1 MIKFSITIVLGLAL
15 LSSFHTML
23 IAQEYI
29 YVGTYN
35 EKDSP
40 GIFVYEFDRTNGLL
54 KPVQEV
60 SGMNSPSYL
69 EIHPS
74 GKYLYAVNRSTV
86 LPDRRWG
93 SVSSWLINQK
103 TGQLEHINDQPTFG
117 SESCHVNIDSKGRLV
132 FVSNYSTGNIC
143 VFPIKTNGA
152 LEVISASIQHEGS
165 SINESRQKGPHVHQ
179 STLTPDDAYLLVSD
193 LGIDKVKVYSID
205 YDNNKLLP
213 LPSSDGLV
221 EKGSGPRHSVVHSN
235 QKFAYV
241 INEMGSTVTLFHVGS
256 EDAKLHPVQT
266 MSTIP
271 ENYEGVNYCADI
283 HIDPTGKFLYG
294 SNRGHNSLA
303 IFSIHPDSGEL
314 AVIGHQSTFGEWP
327 RNFLV
332 DPKGEFIFVA
342 NQNSNNIVTFRREPH
357 TGLLE
362 KIDAEVMVNKP
373 VCIKILEL

>member
-1 MIKFSITIVLGLAL
+1 MMKFSISILFGLAL
-15 LSSFHTML
+15 AFSFRITL

-35 EKDSP
+35 EKDNP
-40 GIFVYEFDRTNGLL
+40 GIFVYEFDRAKAILT
-54 KPVQEV
+54 PIQEV
-60 SGMNSPSYL
+60 GGMNSPSYL
-69 EIHPS
+69 ELHPG

-93 SVSSWLINQK
+93 SVSAWLINQK
-103 TGQLEHINDQPTFG
+103 TGQLDHINDQPTFG

-143 VFPIKTNGA
+143 VFPVTADGA
-152 LEVISASIQHEGS
+152 LDVISESIQHEGS
-165 SINESRQKGPHVHQ
+165 SINESRQKAPHVHQ
-179 STLTPDDAYLLVSD
+179 SILTPDDKYLFVSD
-193 LGIDKVKVYSID
+193 LGIDKVKVYAID
-205 YDNNKLLP
+205 YVNNKLIP

-221 EKGSGPRHSVVHSN
+221 EKGSGPRHSVVHTN

-241 INEMGSTVTLFHVGS
+241 INEMGSTVTLFNINS
-256 EDAKLHPVQT
+256 KDSRLEPVQSI
-266 MSTIP
+266 STVP

-303 IFSIHPDSGEL
+303 IFSIDPNSGRL

-327 RNFLV
+327 RNFLI

-342 NQNSNNIVTFRREPH
+342 NQNSNNIVLFRILPE